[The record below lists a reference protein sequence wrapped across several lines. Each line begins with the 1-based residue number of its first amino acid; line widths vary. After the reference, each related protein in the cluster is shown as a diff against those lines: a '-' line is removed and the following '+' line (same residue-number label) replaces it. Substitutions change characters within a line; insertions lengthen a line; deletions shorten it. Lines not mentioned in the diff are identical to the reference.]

1 MENTENTQNMTVRTG
16 NSKVLMRIAGVL
28 FALLAVVQIIYST
41 INYISRSDI
50 YELYTPYEYYSNI
63 GLAIGMIL
71 FSIACII
78 QKKRLFEVTSL
89 ILISA
94 YLNKIIYFSIY
105 GYSLATAKLW
115 DGQYILFYYL
125 EYSTENYIISYLIKY
140 ISILISFIIIFMLF
154 IAQTRNKSKLIIIGK
169 CTFAIPFIAYIVINY
184 RYAIELPD
192 HLEFYIR
199 YGNFSVEMLLDYFQQ
214 ILLIAGIFI
223 LSLSMIITP
232 KKLNVPASST
242 AYGKSYKSLV
252 PHVLLLLFT
261 CGIYYLVWIYRTTDS
276 LNACKNEEYR
286 TPINKLLLCMFV
298 PFYSIYWTY
307 KSAHRI
313 DMLGYEKG
321 ILGETATL
329 SLILS
334 LFVPILPPILM
345 QSKLNSVIMADSAS
359 PAVATAMQYAAKPV
373 DNGYNDLQYAAK
385 PADNGYNDLEKLKEL
400 YDKGVITEEEFT
412 EKKKQ
417 VLGI

>member
-89 ILISA
+89 ILIST

-199 YGNFSVEMLLDYFQQ
+199 YGYFSVEMLLDYFQQ

>member
-16 NSKVLMRIAGVL
+16 NSKVLMIIAGVL

-78 QKKRLFEVTSL
+78 QKKRFFEVTSL
-89 ILISA
+89 IIISA
-94 YLNKIIYFSIY
+94 YLNKIIYFAIY

-115 DGQYILFYYL
+115 DGQYILFYYM
-125 EYSTENYIISYLIKY
+125 EYSTENYIISYLIKN

-169 CTFAIPFIAYIVINY
+169 CTFAIPFIAYIVLNY

-199 YGNFSVEMLLDYFQQ
+199 YGNFSVEKLLDYFQQ
-214 ILLIAGIFI
+214 ILLIAAIFI
-223 LSLSMIITP
+223 LSLSLIITP

-276 LNACKNEEYR
+276 LNACKNEEYCI
-286 TPINKLLLCMFV
+286 PINKLLLCMFV

-313 DMLGYEKG
+313 DTLGYEKG
-321 ILGETATL
+321 IQGDTATL
-329 SLILS
+329 NLILS

-345 QSKLNSVIMADSAS
+345 QSKLNSVIMADSVS
-359 PAVATAMQYAAKPV
+359 PAAATAM
-373 DNGYNDLQYAAK
+373 QYAAK

-400 YDKGVITEEEFT
+400 YDKGIITEEEFT